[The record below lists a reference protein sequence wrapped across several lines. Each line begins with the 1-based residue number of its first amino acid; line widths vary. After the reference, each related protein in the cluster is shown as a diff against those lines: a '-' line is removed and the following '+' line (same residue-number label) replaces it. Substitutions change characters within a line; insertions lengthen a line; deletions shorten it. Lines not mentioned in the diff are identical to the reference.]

1 MRAKKIFNKLVE
13 ERSSELKDL
22 EKKIN
27 SGNLIYKYKTEGII
41 PKDFSNDQ
49 NLIELFKD
57 LRYGN
62 INPKEV
68 LKDQTKFKSDLAKTR
83 KRKLKIKIER
93 SNKFNTKC

>member
-1 MRAKKIFNKLVE
+1 MV
-13 ERSSELKDL
+13 
-22 EKKIN
+22 
-27 SGNLIYKYKTEGII
+27 
-41 PKDFSNDQ
+41 
-49 NLIELFKD
+49 
-57 LRYGN
+57 N

>member
-1 MRAKKIFNKLVE
+1 MRAKKIFNKLAE

-62 INPKEV
+62 INSKEV
-68 LKDQTKFKSDLAKTR
+68 LKDQIKFKSDLAKTK